1 MKAEQTGMSQSID
14 ASSKAR
20 CSDMDRTDVERMIL
34 ECTVVNELLQR
45 ASVYLDDL
53 MVAVSD
59 MSDDEVTS
67 SVREACEAIDRA
79 IEQAEA
85 ERDEWSGSYASLPDC
100 VPWIGGIKREALLEL
115 GASEYRDLPSVGVK
129 SEEGN
134 DSDDGSDYPCDEPK
148 D

>member
-1 MKAEQTGMSQSID
+1 MKAEQTEMSQSID
-14 ASSKAR
+14 ASSKGR
-20 CSDMDRTDVERMIL
+20 CSGMDRTDVERVIL

-59 MSDDEVTS
+59 MTDYEVSS

-79 IEQAEA
+79 IELAEA
-85 ERDEWSGSYASLPDC
+85 ERDEWSESYTSLPDC
-100 VPWIGGIKREALLEL
+100 VPWIGGIRREALLEL
-115 GASEYRDLPSVGVK
+115 GASEFRGLSGIRIK

-134 DSDDGSDYPCDEPK
+134 DSDDGSD
-148 D
+148 